1 MYGQHM
7 PYVCA
12 PKVQR
17 AKIMLEDCER
27 KALCDPLRSLI
38 SDWSVDFIFPP
49 DSNLN
54 ITSFQA
60 VGLFSKCHKEID
72 SVAQKYLVNVSRPPT
87 FADLNGARIKIQI
100 PGIKGSTCIEDTSDR
115 YPYDVCGCN
124 VEVYFLGQGDEV
136 GKYTAIL
143 KAELLST
150 GNEMVCRVRQIENEA
165 DPDRPIDLI
174 FVALLRYIEQ
184 PVKSALLNTFQTPPP
199 FGEMD

>member
-1 MYGQHM
+1 MYS
-7 PYVCA
+7 YACV
-12 PKVQR
+12 PKIQK
-17 AKIMLEDCER
+17 AKIMLEDCDQ
-27 KALCDPLRSLI
+27 KSLCDPLRSLM

-49 DSNLN
+49 DSDLSVNN
-54 ITSFQA
+54 FQA

-72 SVAQKYLVNVSRPPT
+72 SVAQKYLVNLSRPPR

-100 PGIKGSTCIEDTSDR
+100 PGLKGSTCIEDSSEH

-124 VEVYFLGQGDEV
+124 VEVYFLGQGDNV

-143 KAELLST
+143 KTELINT

-165 DPDRPIDLI
+165 AEDRPIDLI

-184 PVKSALLNTFQTPPP
+184 PVKSALSNTFEKPPP